1 MTALQE
7 NGSAP
12 TTHPGAVPWALEN
25 LPPFS
30 PVATRL
36 LQMLSDERVHVD
48 QVSRFIAAEPVFA
61 ARVLQIANSPLF
73 ALRRQVAS
81 IPQAVI
87 VVGMDRVKSIALTRA
102 LGDYIAPVLRRK
114 ALLVCW
120 RNTLAGA
127 LLAETIAP
135 AFGVER
141 DTAYTAGLLRDI
153 GRLALL
159 VKYPEA
165 YTNVLAISRERSHGL
180 LTTERSL
187 FDIDHCQAGQ
197 WIVERMGMQAD
208 ICAAVAR
215 HHETLPDE
223 PFGLVHLVRTADT
236 LADSLGYAIL
246 PALAQPAFEVI
257 IQQLP
262 PHVATRLTLQAD
274 ELRADIDRKLQAW
287 S

>member
-1 MTALQE
+1 MIELQE
-7 NGSAP
+7 KKTGPAVRA
-12 TTHPGAVPWALEN
+12 GATPWALQN

-30 PVATRL
+30 PVATKL

-73 ALRRQVAS
+73 ALHRQVAS
-81 IPQAVI
+81 IPHAVI
-87 VVGMDRVKSIALTRA
+87 VVGLDRVKSIALTRA

-135 AFGVER
+135 AFGVEK

-165 YTNVLAISRERSHGL
+165 YTNVLAISREQSHDL

-187 FDIDHCQAGQ
+187 FDIDHCQAGK
-197 WIVERMGMQAD
+197 WIVERMSMPAG
-208 ICAAVAR
+208 ICAAVER
-215 HHETLPDE
+215 HHEALIDE
-223 PFGLVHLVRTADT
+223 PFGLIHVIRSADNM
-236 LADSLGYAIL
+236 ADALGYAVL
-246 PALAQPAFEVI
+246 PAQEQPCFEALL
-257 IQQLP
+257 QELP
-262 PHVATRLTLQAD
+262 PHVSARLDLKPHA
-274 ELRADIDRKLQAW
+274 LRAGIDSKLQAW

>member
-1 MTALQE
+1 
-7 NGSAP
+7 
-12 TTHPGAVPWALEN
+12 VPWALEN

-30 PVATRL
+30 PVATKL

-73 ALRRQVAS
+73 ALRRHVAS
-81 IPQAVI
+81 ISQAVI
-87 VVGMDRVKSIALTRA
+87 VVGLDRVKSIALTRA

-135 AFGVER
+135 AFGFES

-165 YTNVLAISRERSHGL
+165 YTNVLAISRERSHDL
-180 LTTERSL
+180 LTTERGL

-215 HHETLPDE
+215 HHETLAGE
-223 PFGLVHLVRTADT
+223 PLGLIHLVRAADT

-246 PALAQPAFEVI
+246 PALEQPAFDAI
-257 IQQLP
+257 IQELP
-262 PHVATRLTLQAD
+262 SQVAARLALQPD
-274 ELRADIDRKLQAW
+274 ELRTTIDHRLQDW
-287 S
+287 L

>member
-1 MTALQE
+1 MIELKDKPAQPVTRAD
-7 NGSAP
+7 A
-12 TTHPGAVPWALEN
+12 TPWALEN

-30 PVATRL
+30 PVATKL
-36 LQMLSDERVHVD
+36 LQMLSDERIHVD

-73 ALRRQVAS
+73 ALRRQVSS

-87 VVGMDRVKSIALTRA
+87 VVGLDKVKSIALTRA

-127 LLAETIAP
+127 LLAETMAP
-135 AFGVER
+135 AFRIEP
-141 DTAYTAGLLRDI
+141 DAAYTAGLLRDI

-165 YTNVLAISRERSHGL
+165 YTNVLAISREESHDL
-180 LTTERSL
+180 LTTERGL
-187 FDIDHCQAGQ
+187 FDLDHCQAGK
-197 WIVERMGMQAD
+197 WIVERMGMPPE
-208 ICAAVAR
+208 ICDAVAR
-215 HHETLPDE
+215 HHEALIGE
-223 PFGLVHLVRTADT
+223 PCGLVHLIRAADNM
-236 LADSLGYAIL
+236 ADALGYAIL
-246 PALAQPAFEVI
+246 PAQEQPCFEVLLHE
-257 IQQLP
+257 LP
-262 PHVATRLTLQAD
+262 EQVSARLGLD
-274 ELRADIDRKLQAW
+274 PESLRSDIDRKLQAW

>member
-1 MTALQE
+1 MIELQE
-7 NGSAP
+7 KKAARADA
-12 TTHPGAVPWALEN
+12 TPWALEN

-30 PVATRL
+30 PVATKL
-36 LQMLSDERVHVD
+36 LQMLSDERVHVE

-73 ALRRQVAS
+73 ALHRQVTS
-81 IPQAVI
+81 IPHAVI
-87 VVGMDRVKSIALTRA
+87 VVGLDKVKSIALTRA

-127 LLAETIAP
+127 LLAEILAP
-135 AFGVER
+135 AFGVEK

-165 YTNVLAISRERSHGL
+165 YTNVLAISSEQSHDL

-187 FDIDHCQAGQ
+187 FDIDHCQAGK
-197 WIVERMGMQAD
+197 WIVERMSMPAD
-208 ICAAVAR
+208 VCAAVER
-215 HHETLPDE
+215 HHDALLEGPV
-223 PFGLVHLVRTADT
+223 GLIHLVRAADNF
-236 LADSLGYAIL
+236 ADSLGYAVL
-246 PALAQPAFEVI
+246 PAQEQPCFEALL
-257 IQQLP
+257 QELP
-262 PHVATRLTLQAD
+262 PQVCARLNLQPDA
-274 ELRADIDRKLQAW
+274 LRADIDRKLQAW
-287 S
+287 T